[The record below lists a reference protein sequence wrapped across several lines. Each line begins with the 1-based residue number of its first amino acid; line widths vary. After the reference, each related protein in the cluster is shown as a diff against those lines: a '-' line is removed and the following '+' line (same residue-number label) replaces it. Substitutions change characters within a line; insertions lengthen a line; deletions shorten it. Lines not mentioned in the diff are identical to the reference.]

1 MNLRPLSEYE
11 GVPPGRPVELSV
23 AIIAK
28 DEEENIRRCLESV
41 VPHVDE
47 VIVVDTG
54 STDRTIAVAERCG
67 AKVYPHDPH
76 TNPDSFFLD
85 DAATCSVFGAPPPFS
100 GEVMLGDFGA
110 ARRAAF
116 AHARGEY
123 VMWIDADDE
132 LEGGAKLREIVGQ
145 MRARGLD
152 MAFFPYDYARDDQG
166 RVFYR
171 QWRERI
177 IKAGCA
183 TWVNPVHEVLLPT
196 RPTTSAQFEGV
207 NFVHHR
213 KADRKTA
220 PNRNYKILLRQHA
233 LDKKNGASP
242 DPRTLFYLGQEAR
255 WIEPSKALAFYED
268 YLARSGWGEERAAA
282 HVALGSMCEFGQ
294 LPGMTVEEAYA
305 RANREY
311 ATAAADMP
319 NNPDGLHGLGR
330 IAYLRGRYH
339 DCVGFIERAFAIG
352 NTESMLGA
360 NPRDRDYRPHIYYN
374 HALAKL
380 GRLEEAAASCRA
392 GLAACPDDPGV
403 PGGAVGMLKYNL
415 AEYERA
421 IAAAKVP
428 PSQPAPMAVMDKNE
442 DVDAPPLGN
451 LPPDVA
457 VIWAMQLWK
466 QCVARSDEAGARAVL
481 RAASW
486 LADPVLGKMQASTD
500 RRWPPASERLYRIHP
515 DPGPGFIKSW
525 GDLPDISPDWGTWG
539 ITGACDYAMHRKHEG
554 AGHIGS
560 SLTDFLDK
568 EGIREEVD
576 ALTEKRS
583 LRVVFYLG
591 PCFERWDPTSLDRGI
606 GGSET
611 AAIHMARELAA
622 RGHNVN
628 VYADPEM
635 PGTFAGVCYHR
646 HEKFRGEQCDVFVS
660 SRAPWAIDQFG
671 PVRARVKL
679 LWVHDVDVGA
689 DGPQMQRHLLA
700 FDRVLCLSEWHRG
713 YFLSRYVGLDPAKVL
728 VTRNGIDPRRFGLDL
743 TDGPYKTNTLVWS
756 SSPPRGLDNML
767 YNFQLIRQRVPDV
780 ELRVYYGF
788 DCWEAFA
795 RARGA
800 TAELAEIQRYKDLLP
815 PLGGSR
821 DGVHYHGRVGQQE
834 LAQAFMRAKVWPY
847 LSGFPETSCISAMEA
862 QAAGCLPV
870 CSNAAALP
878 ETVKHGVVVDIA
890 RADAP
895 QVWFDAVVR
904 ALTDEDWRR
913 PQAEAARAYALSS
926 LSWSGL
932 AAEWEAMFARVES
945 ELVVNPLSKFVEVG

>member
-1 MNLRPLSEYE
+1 MNLRPLSQYE

-28 DEEENIRRCLESV
+28 DEEENLRRCLESV
-41 VPHVDE
+41 TPHVDE
-47 VIVVDTG
+47 VVVVDTG
-54 STDRTIAVAERCG
+54 STDRTIAVAESLG
-67 AKVYPHDPH
+67 VKVYPHDPH
-76 TNPDSFFLD
+76 TDPGSFFVD
-85 DAATCSVFGAPPPFS
+85 DEATCTAFDAPAPFS
-100 GEVMLGDFGA
+100 GEIMLGDFGA

-123 VMWIDADDE
+123 VMWIDADDA
-132 LEGGAKLREIVGQ
+132 LEGGENLRGIVDQ
-145 MRARGLD
+145 MRARNLD
-152 MAFFPYDYARDDQG
+152 MAFFPYDYVRDDQG

-196 RPTTSAQFEGV
+196 RPATSAQFEGV

-213 KADRKTA
+213 KADRKTV

-233 LDKKNGASP
+233 ADKKNGAAP

-255 WIEPSKALAFYED
+255 WIEPVKAAAFYED

-282 HVALGSMCEFGQ
+282 HVALGSMCEFGN

-330 IAYLRGRYH
+330 IAYLRERYA
-339 DCVGFIERAFAIG
+339 DCVGFIQRAFAIG
-352 NTESMLGA
+352 NTDSMLGA

-403 PGGAVGMLKYNL
+403 PGGAVGMLKFNL

-421 IAAAKVP
+421 IAAAK
-428 PSQPAPMAVMDKNE
+428 QPAQAAPQSAPMAVMDKNE

-451 LPPDVA
+451 LPTDVA

-466 QCVARSDEAGARAVL
+466 QCVVRADEFGARAVL

-486 LADPVLGKMQASTD
+486 LTDPVLGKMKASTD
-500 RRWPPASERLYRIHP
+500 RRWPPLDSVALAQACFV
-515 DPGPGFIKSW
+515 DPPPREFFTRPPSVSPGLA
-525 GDLPDISPDWGTWG
+525 GLLDPDWG
-539 ITGACDYAMHRKHEG
+539 HE
-554 AGHIGS
+554 
-560 SLTDFLDK
+560 
-568 EGIREEVD
+568 
-576 ALTEKRS
+576 EKR
-583 LRVVFYLG
+583 LRIVFYLG

-646 HEKFRGEQCDVFVS
+646 HEKFQGEQCDVFIS

-671 PVRARVKL
+671 PVRAKVKL

-728 VTRNGIDPRRFGLDL
+728 VTRNGIDPKRFNLLDFETYEKSLVGAPANKEIAARRASDIGR
-743 TDGPYKTNTLVWS
+743 TNGASAKRNMLIWS

-767 YNFQLIRQRVPDV
+767 YNFGLIRQRVPDA
-780 ELRVYYGF
+780 ELHVYYGF
-788 DCWEAFA
+788 DCWESFA

-800 TAELAEIQRYKDLLP
+800 TAELAEIERYKNLLP
-815 PLGGSR
+815 PLGSNR

-878 ETVKHGVVVDIA
+878 ETVKHGVVVDITKP
-890 RADAP
+890 DAA

-913 PQAEAARAYALSS
+913 PQAEFAREYALEN
-926 LSWSGL
+926 LSWSAL
-932 AAEWEAMFARVES
+932 VAEWETLFARVES
-945 ELVVNPLSKFVEVG
+945 ELAINPLSKFAEVR

>member
-1 MNLRPLSEYE
+1 MNPRPLSEYE
-11 GVPPGRPVELSV
+11 GLPPGRPVELSV

-67 AKVYPHDPH
+67 ARVYPHDPH
-76 TNPDSFFLD
+76 TDPGSFFID
-85 DAATCSVFGAPPPFS
+85 DEATCSAFGAPPPFS

-123 VMWIDADDE
+123 VMWIDADDA
-132 LEGGAKLREIVGQ
+132 LEGGENLRGIVDS
-145 MRARGLD
+145 MRARNLD

-196 RPTTSAQFEGV
+196 RPATSAQFEGV

-213 KADRKTA
+213 KADRKTV

-242 DPRTLFYLGQEAR
+242 DPRTLFYLGQESR
-255 WIEPSKALAFYED
+255 WIEPAKAAGFYED

-294 LPGMTVEEAYA
+294 LPGMTVEQSYA

-330 IAYLRGRYH
+330 IAYLRERYA
-339 DCVGFIERAFAIG
+339 DCVGFIQRAFAIG
-352 NTESMLGA
+352 NTDSMLGA

-428 PSQPAPMAVMDKNE
+428 LAQPAPMAVMDKNE

-466 QCVARSDEAGARAVL
+466 QCVAHSDEAGARAVL

-500 RRWPPASERLYRIHP
+500 RRWPL
-515 DPGPGFIKSW
+515 PGPGATL
-525 GDLPDISPDWGTWG
+525 LPFDPQQFFPQGHPIGYIEPDW
-539 ITGACDYAMHRKHEG
+539 RHE
-554 AGHIGS
+554 
-560 SLTDFLDK
+560 
-568 EGIREEVD
+568 
-576 ALTEKRS
+576 EKP
-583 LRVVFYLG
+583 LRIVFYLG
-591 PCFERWDPTSLDRGI
+591 SCFERWDPTSLDRGI

-611 AAIHMARELAA
+611 AAIHMARELAK

-635 PGTFAGVCYHR
+635 PGTFAGICYHR
-646 HEKFRGEQCDVFVS
+646 HEKFRGEQCDVFIS

-671 PVRARVKL
+671 PVRAKVKL

-700 FDRVLCLSEWHRG
+700 FDRVLCLSEWHRS
-713 YFLSRYVGLDPAKVL
+713 YFLSRYFGLDPAKVL
-728 VTRNGIDPRRFGLDL
+728 VTRNGIDPGRFICCDRGEP
-743 TDGPYKTNTLVWS
+743 GPHHDHKTNSLVWS

-767 YNFQLIRQRVPDV
+767 YNFGLIRQRVPDA
-780 ELRVYYGF
+780 ELHVYYGF
-788 DCWEAFA
+788 DCWESFA

-800 TAELAEIQRYKDLLP
+800 AGELAEIERYKALLP
-815 PLGGSR
+815 PLGSSR

-834 LAQAFMRAKVWPY
+834 LADAFMRAKVWPY

-878 ETVKHGVVVDIA
+878 ETVKHGVVVDITKP
-890 RADAP
+890 DAP
-895 QVWFDAVVR
+895 QIWFDAVVR

-913 PQAEAARAYALSS
+913 PQAEAARAYALAN
-926 LSWSGL
+926 LSWSAL
-932 AAEWEAMFARVES
+932 AAEWEALFARVES
-945 ELVVNPLSKFVEVG
+945 ELAINPLSKFVEVGR

>member
-1 MNLRPLSEYE
+1 MNLRPLLEYE
-11 GVPPGRPVELSV
+11 GLPPGRPVELSV

-67 AKVYPHDPH
+67 ARVYLHDPH
-76 TNPDSFFLD
+76 TDPGSFFID
-85 DAATCSVFGAPPPFS
+85 DEATCSAFGAPPPFS

-123 VMWIDADDE
+123 VMWIDADDA
-132 LEGGAKLREIVGQ
+132 LEGGEKLRGIVDS
-145 MRARGLD
+145 MRARNLD

-196 RPTTSAQFEGV
+196 RPATSAQFEGV

-213 KADRKTA
+213 KADRKTV

-255 WIEPSKALAFYED
+255 WIEPAKAASFYED

-330 IAYLRGRYH
+330 IAYLRGRYA
-339 DCVGFIERAFAIG
+339 DCVGFIQRAFAIG
-352 NTESMLGA
+352 NTDSMLGA

-421 IAAAKVP
+421 IAAAKAP
-428 PSQPAPMAVMDKNE
+428 PAQPAPMAVMDKNE

-451 LPPDVA
+451 LPRDVA

-466 QCVARSDEAGARAVL
+466 QCVVRSDEMGARAVL

-486 LADPVLGKMQASTD
+486 LTDPVLGKMKASTD
-500 RRWPPASERLYRIHP
+500 RRWPSENAITI
-515 DPGPGFIKSW
+515 FKK
-525 GDLPDISPDWGTWG
+525 ISPDALHNIEGFIAPDWG
-539 ITGACDYAMHRKHEG
+539 HEE
-554 AGHIGS
+554 ATHIGS
-560 SLTDFLDK
+560 SLTEFFDK

-576 ALTEKRS
+576 ALTEEAKP
-583 LRVVFYLG
+583 LRIVFYLG
-591 PCFERWDPTSLDRGI
+591 PCFEHWDPTSLDRGI

-611 AAIHMARELAA
+611 AAIHMARELAK
-622 RGHNVN
+622 RGHRVE
-628 VYADPEM
+628 VYADP
-635 PGTFAGVCYHR
+635 PHGGFLSPDGAQFLR
-646 HEKFRGEQCDVFVS
+646 HETFKGTDCDVFIS

-671 PVRARVKL
+671 PVRAKVNL

-713 YFLSRYVGLDPAKVL
+713 YFLSRYFGLDPAKVL

-743 TDGPYKTNTLVWS
+743 TDGPYKTNSLVWS

-767 YNFQLIRQRVPDV
+767 YNFGLIRQRVPDA
-780 ELRVYYGF
+780 ELHVYYGF

-795 RARGA
+795 RGRGA

-834 LAQAFMRAKVWPY
+834 LADAFMRAKVWAY
-847 LSGFPETSCISAMEA
+847 LSGFPETSCISSMEA

-870 CSNAAALP
+870 CSNVAALP
-878 ETVKHGVVVDIA
+878 ETVKHGVVVDITQP
-890 RADAP
+890 DAP
-895 QVWFDAVVR
+895 QGWFDAVVR

-913 PQAEAARAYALSS
+913 PQAEAARAYALEN
-926 LSWSGL
+926 LSWSAL
-932 AAEWEAMFARVES
+932 AAEWEAMFAHVES
-945 ELVVNPLSKFVEVG
+945 ELVVNPLSKFVEVGT